1 VVYKFRYEL
10 ILVYFDVNQSLQPFP
25 MDRRMKQSKAQLEF
39 AFESCYRHAMETTA
53 LHKSKTTFVP
63 VTTMEE
69 VPVLSGS
76 ERAEILLSLRTAEA
90 EIAAGKFVPHDAEA
104 FVSDMMKLRAAK
116 LSKS

>member
-1 VVYKFRYEL
+1 
-10 ILVYFDVNQSLQPFP
+10 